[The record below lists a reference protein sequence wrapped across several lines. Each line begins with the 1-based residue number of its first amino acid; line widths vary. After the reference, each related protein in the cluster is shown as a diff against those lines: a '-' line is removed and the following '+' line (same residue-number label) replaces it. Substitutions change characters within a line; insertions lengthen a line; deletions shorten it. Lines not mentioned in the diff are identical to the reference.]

1 MGLKEITHMVDQ
13 RKFDELVEN
22 TTRYLTDILKRLA
35 EVEAKV
41 AELEKPKKTTINRAR
56 KQENANNE

>member
-1 MGLKEITHMVDQ
+1 MVDQ

-41 AELEKPKKTTINRAR
+41 AELEKSSKTITRAR
-56 KQENANNE
+56 KENAKDG

>member
-1 MGLKEITHMVDQ
+1 MVDQ

-35 EVEAKV
+35 EIESKV
-41 AELEKPKKTTINRAR
+41 AELETPKKTTINRAR

>member
-1 MGLKEITHMVDQ
+1 MVDQ

>member
-1 MGLKEITHMVDQ
+1 MSLVSQ
-13 RKFDELVEN
+13 QKFDELVEN

-56 KQENANNE
+56 KENANNE

>member
-1 MGLKEITHMVDQ
+1 MGLKETTHMVDQ

-35 EVEAKV
+35 EVEAKL
-41 AELEKPKKTTINRAR
+41 AELEKPSKTISRAR
-56 KQENANNE
+56 KENANNG